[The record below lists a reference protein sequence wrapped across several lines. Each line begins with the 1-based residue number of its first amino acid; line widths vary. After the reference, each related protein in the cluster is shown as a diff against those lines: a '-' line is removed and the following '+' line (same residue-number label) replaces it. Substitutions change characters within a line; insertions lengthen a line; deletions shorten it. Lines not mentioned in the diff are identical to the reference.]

1 MTKIILRIKIFHEW
15 EKNIENV
22 IGAKQIP
29 KTFSML
35 RQKYINAIES
45 LINMKFYFTCNW
57 I

>member
-15 EKNIENV
+15 ERNIESV
-22 IGAKQIP
+22 ITLKQIP

-35 RQKYINAIES
+35 HQKYINAIEN
-45 LINMKFYFTCNW
+45 LINMKIYFTCNW